1 MPFVPPA
8 GIYRRVLSTVSLYQY
23 LKQGCC
29 AQGGS
34 LLLETIILMSVFGL
48 LGVAVLGA
56 VQTSYFAK
64 GKFDIQST
72 AENIARNQIDYVF
85 EQDYREPIPSVEPY
99 EPLPV
104 LPDGFSVEA
113 KALPHDDASNPNVS
127 WVQVTVFKDGQ
138 EVKVFETLRANL
150 NPSPPG
156 N

>member
-1 MPFVPPA
+1 MNSVAKEESIQQRLPFSWLQQ
-8 GIYRRVLSTVSLYQY
+8 R
-23 LKQGCC
+23 
-29 AQGGS
+29 GS

-64 GKFDIQST
+64 GKFDVQST

-85 EQDYREPIPSVEPY
+85 EQPYVPPAELGATYPSLPY
-99 EPLPV
+99 V

-113 KALPHDDASNPNVS
+113 KALQYDLTNSNPNIS
-127 WVQVTVFKDGQ
+127 RVQVRVLKDGE
-138 EVKVFETLRANL
+138 EVKVLETLRANL
-150 NPSPPG
+150 KPLPPA

>member
-1 MPFVPPA
+1 MS
-8 GIYRRVLSTVSLYQY
+8 IHRC
-23 LKQGCC
+23 LKQGCR
-29 AQGGS
+29 AQRGS

-85 EQDYREPIPSVEPY
+85 EQDYLLPPTEVPLTERALYI
-99 EPLPV
+99 PLPRLNSDNV

-113 KALPHDDASNPNVS
+113 EALPQWSA
-127 WVQVTVFKDGQ
+127 GC
-138 EVKVFETLRANL
+138 
-150 NPSPPG
+150 SPTGKRRRRWSPG
-156 N
+156 